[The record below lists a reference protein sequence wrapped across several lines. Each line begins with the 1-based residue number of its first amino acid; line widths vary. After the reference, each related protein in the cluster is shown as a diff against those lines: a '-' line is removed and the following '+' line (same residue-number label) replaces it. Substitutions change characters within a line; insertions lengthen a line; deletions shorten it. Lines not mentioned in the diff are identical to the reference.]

1 MSGIDRRDVED
12 AVFNVLSEH
21 IQRTS
26 RDNEFRD
33 MYWKMMS
40 ERNWANNE
48 FDRLVNEVTDF
59 VYLIESSYSANT
71 RFDTVV
77 TDAVEKWVMMDLA
90 DLVLSD
96 RDIQLDRRMER
107 DLQELAHERAG
118 YIREMKRLAD
128 EERRG
133 SRDRRDSRDSRVPSR
148 GSAGAPGRSS
158 GWGRGSRD
166 DDRESTRTT
175 GFGGR
180 GRRVEEPRAS
190 RSEEREEPLVR
201 GRTGRTVSDQVD
213 EPVRET
219 RTTRAE
225 PVLKPSTIEGPDF
238 TLARPYDQFWIAGE
252 CWRPAYQVEGDS
264 KWSLVPNKGEA
275 FALFGTAYDP
285 RKKMRFLVLNPK
297 ENTVR
302 EELKDMSRDSD
313 YLRHELNSRQN
324 QTRRHT
330 SNDNPRLVQTE
341 GTAFVAPGTL
351 KEEALA
357 ILRASNG
364 ACTPIGDR
372 IIMTGS
378 REDAETVAQFAHMRA
393 NGRNGVSVLSYNITT
408 PVMVTDNTNIELL
421 YDVGGSINLTD
432 ASERMRACKDKVDPG
447 AWEFVNERL
456 SKLVTDV
463 ARNRFGIAVTLHN
476 FADSYPALVDH
487 LRKKDEVM
495 TQKFALY
502 TRYIPSKCCAMMS
515 AEDAR
520 TWLIDTLGIS
530 EADFDAQ
537 KPTVLCY
544 ENYVTVGVVDFTLG
558 DMGVLITNKPQRLAS
573 LDYPHLYNLLE
584 RLLETADTSSGGV
597 SVTTYVLT
605 RDRYRVEVIRNPL
618 DESELFVRLMDDK

>member
-21 IQRTS
+21 IQKTS

-33 MYWKMMS
+33 MYWNMMS
-40 ERNWANNE
+40 ERNWANKE

-59 VYLIESSYSANT
+59 VYLIVDSYSANT

-77 TDAVEKWVMMDLA
+77 TEAVEKWVMMDLA
-90 DLVLSD
+90 DLVLND
-96 RDIQLDRRMER
+96 RSIQLERRMER
-107 DLQELAHERAG
+107 DLQDLAHERAG
-118 YIREMKRLAD
+118 YIREMKRMAD

-133 SRDRRDSRDSRVPSR
+133 SRDTRDRRDSRDSRAPAR
-148 GSAGAPGRSS
+148 GSAGGG
-158 GWGRGSRD
+158 GWGRGSRG
-166 DDRESTRTT
+166 DDRDNTRTT
-175 GFGGR
+175 GFASR
-180 GRRVEEPRAS
+180 GRRVEEPRES

-201 GRTGRTVSDQVD
+201 GRTGRTVSDTVD
-213 EPVRET
+213 EPVRES
-219 RTTRAE
+219 RPARAE
-225 PVLKPSTIEGPDF
+225 QTLKPSNIEGPDF

-252 CWRPAYQVEGDS
+252 CWRPAYQVEGDGT
-264 KWSLVPNKGEA
+264 WSLVPSKGEA

-341 GTAFVAPGTL
+341 GQAFVAPSSL

-364 ACTPIGDR
+364 SCMPVGDS
-372 IIMTGS
+372 IIVTGS

-393 NGRNGVSVLSYNITT
+393 NGRNGVSVLSYNVTT
-408 PVMVTDNTNIELL
+408 PVMVTDNTNIERL

-476 FADSYPALVDH
+476 FADSYPALVEH
-487 LRKKDEVM
+487 LRKKDEAM

-502 TRYIPSKCCAMMS
+502 TRFIPAKCCTMMS
-515 AEDAR
+515 ADDAR

-544 ENYVTVGVVDFTLG
+544 ENYATVGVVDFTLG
-558 DMGVLITNKPQRLAS
+558 DMGVLVTNKPQRLPG
-573 LDYPHLYNLLE
+573 LDYPHLYNMLE
-584 RLLETADTSSGGV
+584 RLLEAAETSSGGV
-597 SVTTYVLT
+597 SVTTYLLT
-605 RDRYRVEVIRNPL
+605 RDRYRVEVLRNPL
-618 DESELFVRLMDDK
+618 DETELFVRLMDDK